1 MPIYEY
7 VCEACGAEL
16 EKLQKF
22 SDPVL
27 VTCPECGKDSLKKR
41 ISATSFR
48 LKGTGWYETDF
59 KKTSKKQDTEDK
71 SAKPEKTGSD
81 KTAAE
86 SKDKGSSTSDS
97 KTTKTK
103 DSKD

>member
-16 EKLQKF
+16 EKLQKL

-27 VTCPECGKDSLKKR
+27 LTCPECGKDSLKKR

-59 KKTSKKQDTEDK
+59 KKSAKKPEADDKSSKQDKNNADK
-71 SAKPEKTGSD
+71 SATE
-81 KTAAE
+81 
-86 SKDKGSSTSDS
+86 
-97 KTTKTK
+97 TK
-103 DSKD
+103 DSGSIKSDNKDSKAKDTKE